1 MAATLLRVANM
12 IPRSTTTGLSWLV
25 LVLLAQ
31 ACTRGPAGDAPRRVS
46 QADAYLQ
53 RKHFQ
58 EAILEYRN
66 ALKTDP
72 SNGTARLNLARAY
85 VGANDYKNAYLEYM
99 RAGDLLPDDLDVQA
113 EVGNMLLLGR
123 YFEDAKTRARSILQK
138 DPTHLA
144 GLILLGNA
152 LAGLQDLENAVSVAE
167 RAASQ
172 DASQGSYVNLGALR
186 LARGEYDEAEK
197 AFRTAVVKNPES
209 LSAHL
214 ALANFYRAAGKL
226 DASERA
232 FQEAL
237 EVDPQNFQANRAI
250 ASFFVE
256 SNRPARAEP
265 YLRRVAEMLDDES
278 SWLELTDLL
287 LSTGTLPEAE
297 KLLAKLSSL
306 SSRTGLVELRIARI
320 KHGSGKTGEAHD
332 ILKKLVEQRPNNA
345 EALALDAELL
355 LKEHRVDAALAT
367 ARDALKADPNSED
380 ARFVLGRI
388 HAIRRDFD
396 ESEKAFKEIVRTN
409 PAALAARVELAK
421 LHVERREIDSG
432 ISAAREASR
441 INPGSIDARL
451 ALVSALLVREE
462 DRHLAFEEID
472 TLAREFP
479 FSSAV
484 ATGLGKAHLVKQD
497 RSAARRDFERA
508 LELDPHDLEALSQ
521 LLALDLS
528 TGRSLVARRLLLTH
542 LEQRPDDPAL
552 LLMTAKVLV
561 ADRQHARAETLLR
574 RVAVL
579 DPANFESYALL
590 GQLLISQKRL
600 DEAAQAFAAII
611 ERDPKSADAHTMLA
625 LLMHAQRRV
634 PEAVAHYE
642 KALEAD
648 SHAATA
654 ANNLAWLFAENDQQ
668 LERAFALART
678 AYARQPTNPV
688 FVDTLGWV
696 YFKRG
701 VLALA
706 VTNLEQAVQLDGTNP
721 LYAYHLGVAYAKQ
734 GSDAKARRALQRAL
748 ALKPDFERAED
759 AKRILATLVY

>member
-1 MAATLLRVANM
+1 M
-12 IPRSTTTGLSWLV
+12 IARSTTIGLSWLL

-31 ACTRGPAGDAPRRVS
+31 SCARVPAGDASRRVS

-53 RKHFQ
+53 RKQFQ

-66 ALKTDP
+66 ALKIDP
-72 SNGTARLNLARAY
+72 SMGTARLNLARAY
-85 VGANDYKNAYLEYM
+85 VGANDYKNAYLEYL

-113 EVGNMLLLGR
+113 EVGSMLLLGR
-123 YFEDAKTRARSILQK
+123 YFEDAKARARSILQK
-138 DPTHLA
+138 NPSHLP

-167 RAASQ
+167 RVASHEG
-172 DASQGSYVNLGALR
+172 AKQGSYVNLGALR

-197 AFRTAVVKNPES
+197 AFTTAVVKSPGS

-214 ALANFYRAAGKL
+214 ALGNFYRAAGKL

-232 FQEAL
+232 FKQAL
-237 EVDPQNFQANRAI
+237 EVDPLNFQANRAI
-250 ASFFVE
+250 ASFYVV

-265 YLRRVAEMLDDES
+265 YLRRVAEALNDES

-287 LSTGTLPEAE
+287 LSEGALPEAE
-297 KLLAKLSSL
+297 KLLEKLSSL
-306 SSRTGLVELRIARI
+306 SGRTGLVELRIARI
-320 KHGSGKTGEAHD
+320 KHASGKTVEAHD
-332 ILKKLVEQRPNNA
+332 ILKKLVEQRSNNA
-345 EALALDAELL
+345 EAMALDAELL
-355 LKEHRVDAALAT
+355 LRERRVDAALAT

-409 PAALAARVELAK
+409 PGAVEARIELSK

-432 ISAAREASR
+432 IGAAKEAAR
-441 INPGSIDARL
+441 INPRSIDARL
-451 ALVSALLVREE
+451 ALVSALLVRED

-472 TLAREFP
+472 ALAREFP

-484 ATGLGKAHLVKQD
+484 ATALGKAHLVKQD
-497 RSAARRDFERA
+497 RGAARRDFERA

-528 TGRSLVARRLLLTH
+528 TDRSLAARRLLLTH

-552 LLMTAKVLV
+552 LLLTAKVLV
-561 ADRQHARAETLLR
+561 ADRQYARAETVLR
-574 RVAVL
+574 RVAAL

-590 GQLLISQKRL
+590 GQLLITQKRL
-600 DEAAQAFAAII
+600 DEAAQAFGAII
-611 ERDPKSADAHTMLA
+611 ERDPKSADAHTMLG

-654 ANNLAWLFAENDQQ
+654 ANNLAWLLAENDQQ
-668 LERAFALART
+668 LDRAFALART

-701 VLALA
+701 ALGLAI
-706 VTNLEQAVQLDGTNP
+706 TNLEQAVQLDASSP
-721 LYAYHLGVAYAKQ
+721 LYAYHLGVAYAEQ
-734 GSDAKARRALQRAL
+734 GSDAKARKALLRALE
-748 ALKPDFERAED
+748 LKPSFERADD

>member
-1 MAATLLRVANM
+1 V
-12 IPRSTTTGLSWLV
+12 
-25 LVLLAQ
+25 AQ
-31 ACTRGPAGDAPRRVS
+31 ADVH
-46 QADAYLQ
+46 LQ
-53 RKHFQ
+53 RKQFQ

-72 SNGTARLNLARAY
+72 SIGTARLNLARAY
-85 VGANDYKNAYLEYM
+85 AGANDYKNAYVEYL

-113 EVGNMLLLGR
+113 EVGTILLLGR
-123 YFEDAKTRARSILQK
+123 YFEDAKARARSILQK
-138 DPTHLA
+138 NPTHLA

-167 RAASQ
+167 RVASHEAAR
-172 DASQGSYVNLGALR
+172 QGSYVNLGALR

-197 AFRTAVVKNPES
+197 AFTTAVVKNPGS

-232 FQEAL
+232 FRQAL

-250 ASFFVE
+250 ASFYVE

-265 YLRRVAEMLDDES
+265 YLRRVAETLDDES

-287 LSTGTLPEAE
+287 LSLGTLPEAE
-297 KLLAKLSSL
+297 KLLEKLSSL
-306 SSRTGLVELRIARI
+306 SGRTGLVELRIARI
-320 KHGSGKTGEAHD
+320 KHASGKTVEAHD
-332 ILKKLVEQRPNNA
+332 ILKKLVDQRPNNA

-355 LKEHRVDAALAT
+355 LRERRVDAALAT
-367 ARDALKADPNSED
+367 ARDAVKADPNSED
-380 ARFVLGRI
+380 AHFILGRI

-409 PAALAARVELAK
+409 PAAVEARVELSK

-441 INPGSIDARL
+441 LNPGSIDARL

-462 DRHLAFEEID
+462 DWHLAFEEID
-472 TLAREFP
+472 ALAREFP

-484 ATGLGKAHLVKQD
+484 ATASGKAHLAKQN
-497 RSAARRDFERA
+497 RAAARREFERA
-508 LELDPHDLEALSQ
+508 LEIDRHDLEALSQ

-528 TGRSLVARRLLLTH
+528 TGQSLGARRLLLTH
-542 LEQRPDDPAL
+542 LERRPDDPAL
-552 LLMTAKVLV
+552 LLMAAKVLV
-561 ADRQHARAETLLR
+561 ADRQYGRAETLLR
-574 RVAVL
+574 RVVAL

-590 GQLLISQKRL
+590 GQLLIAHKRL

-611 ERDPKSADAHTMLA
+611 ERDPKSADAHTMLG

-634 PEAVAHYE
+634 PEAIAHYE

-648 SHAATA
+648 PYAATA
-654 ANNLAWLFAENDQQ
+654 ANNLAWLFAENDQH

-688 FVDTLGWV
+688 FVNTLGWV

-706 VTNLEQAVQLDGTNP
+706 ITNLEQAVQLDASNP
-721 LYAYHLGVAYAKQ
+721 LYAYHLGVAYAEQ
-734 GSDAKARRALQRAL
+734 GADAKARRALQRAL
-748 ALKPDFERAED
+748 ELKPNFERAED

>member
-1 MAATLLRVANM
+1 MSA
-12 IPRSTTTGLSWLV
+12 RSTATGLSWLV
-25 LVLLAQ
+25 LVLLASSC
-31 ACTRGPAGDAPRRVS
+31 ARVPTDDARSGVTRAEAH
-46 QADAYLQ
+46 LQ
-53 RKHFQ
+53 RKQFQ
-58 EAILEYRN
+58 EAIIGYRN

-85 VGANDYKNAYLEYM
+85 VGAKDYKNAYLEYM

-113 EVGNMLLLGR
+113 EVGNILLLGR

-138 DPTHLA
+138 NPSHLA

-167 RAASQ
+167 RVASHEA
-172 DASQGSYVNLGALR
+172 ASQGSYVNLGALR

-197 AFRTAVVKNPES
+197 AFTTAVVKNPRS

-232 FQEAL
+232 FQQAL

-250 ASFFVE
+250 AAFYVE
-256 SNRPARAEP
+256 SNRSARAEP
-265 YLRRVAEMLDDES
+265 YLRHVAETLDDES

-287 LSTGTLPEAE
+287 LAGGTLPEAE
-297 KLLAKLSSL
+297 TLLPKLSSL
-306 SSRTGLVELRIARI
+306 SGRTGLVELRIARI
-320 KHGSGKTGEAHD
+320 KHGAGKTAEAHD
-332 ILKKLVEQRPNNA
+332 ILKKLVQQRPNNA

-367 ARDALKADPNSED
+367 ARDAVKADPNSED
-380 ARFVLGRI
+380 ARFILGRI
-388 HAIRRDFD
+388 HAIRRDFG

-409 PAALAARVELAK
+409 PAALEARVELSK

-432 ISAAREASR
+432 IGAAREASR
-441 INPGSIDARL
+441 INPASIDARL

-462 DRHLAFEEID
+462 DRHLAFEEIAA
-472 TLAREFP
+472 LVREFP
-479 FSSAV
+479 FSAAV
-484 ATGLGKAHLVKQD
+484 ATARGKAHLVKQD
-497 RSAARRDFERA
+497 RAAARRDFERA
-508 LELDPHDLEALSQ
+508 LELDPQDLDALSQ

-528 TGRSLVARRLLLTH
+528 TGRSLGARRRLLTH

-574 RVAVL
+574 RVAAL
-579 DPANFESYALL
+579 DPANFESYVLL
-590 GQLLISQKRL
+590 GQLLIAQKRL

-611 ERDPKSADAHTMLA
+611 ERDPKSADAHTMLG

-748 ALKPDFERAED
+748 ELKPDFERGED

>member
-1 MAATLLRVANM
+1 M
-12 IPRSTTTGLSWLV
+12 IARSTTTGLSWLV
-25 LVLLAQ
+25 LVLLAP
-31 ACTRGPAGDAPRRVS
+31 ACARVPAEDTRSRVT
-46 QADAYLQ
+46 QADTHLQ
-53 RKHFQ
+53 RKQFQ

-72 SNGTARLNLARAY
+72 SMGIARLHLARAY
-85 VGANDYKNAYLEYM
+85 VGANDYKNAYVEYL

-123 YFEDAKTRARSILQK
+123 HFEDAKTRARSILQK
-138 DPTHLA
+138 NPTHLA

-167 RAASQ
+167 RAASHEA
-172 DASQGSYVNLGALR
+172 ASQGSYVNLGALR
-186 LARGEYDEAEK
+186 LARGEYEEAEK
-197 AFRTAVVKNPES
+197 AFTTAVTKNPKS
-209 LSAHL
+209 LTAHL
-214 ALANFYRAAGKL
+214 ALANFYRAVGKL
-226 DASERA
+226 DASERV
-232 FQEAL
+232 FQQTL
-237 EVDPQNFQANRAI
+237 EVDPQNFQTNRAI
-250 ASFFVE
+250 ASFYVE

-265 YLRRVAEMLDDES
+265 YLRRVADTLDDES

-287 LSTGTLPEAE
+287 LSLGTHSEAE
-297 KLLAKLSSL
+297 KLLEKLSSL

-320 KHGSGKTGEAHD
+320 KHAAGKTVEAHD

-355 LKEHRVDAALAT
+355 LKERRVDAALAA
-367 ARDALKADPNSED
+367 ARDAVKADPNSED
-380 ARFVLGRI
+380 AHFILGRI
-388 HAIRRDFD
+388 HGIRRDFD
-396 ESEKAFKEIVRTN
+396 EAEKAFKEIVRTN
-409 PAALAARVELAK
+409 PAAVEARVELSK

-432 ISAAREASR
+432 ISVAREASR

-451 ALVSALLVREE
+451 AVVSALLVREE
-462 DRHLAFEEID
+462 DRHLAFEEIEA
-472 TLAREFP
+472 LAREFP
-479 FSSAV
+479 LSSAV
-484 ATGLGKAHLVKQD
+484 TTASGKAHLVKQD
-497 RSAARRDFERA
+497 RVAARRDFERA
-508 LELDPHDLEALSQ
+508 LQLDPHYLEALSQ

-528 TGRSLVARRLLLTH
+528 SGRSLGARRLLLTH

-561 ADRQHARAETLLR
+561 ADRQYGRAETLLR
-574 RVAVL
+574 RLAAL
-579 DPANFESYALL
+579 DPSNLESYALL
-590 GQLLISQKRL
+590 GQLRIAQKRL
-600 DEAAQAFAAII
+600 DEAAQAFGAII
-611 ERDPKSADAHTMLA
+611 ERDPKSADAHTMLG

-654 ANNLAWLFAENDQQ
+654 ANNLAWLFTENDQQ

-688 FVDTLGWV
+688 FVNTLGWV

-701 VLALA
+701 VLGLA

-748 ALKPDFERAED
+748 ELKPDFERAED